1 MINYYLYFVITKML
15 ISKSRGFFSWCTVS
29 RKKKVKYEWPTLGLQ
44 MGNTSRQMNHE
55 KYVYVFLQ
63 SKNVN
68 NESVT

>member
-1 MINYYLYFVITKML
+1 MYQE
-15 ISKSRGFFSWCTVS
+15 
-29 RKKKVKYEWPTLGLQ
+29 KKVKYEWPTLGLQ
-44 MGNTSRQMNHE
+44 MGNIRRQINHE